1 MTLAGLPVDLAK
13 YSAETVTNRQFAGV
27 IPRGLDAV
35 FLPDALRPLLDEP
48 PVEVLRFVE
57 DDNRTAILPEP
68 VATLDGQPFYLSVKG
83 IGAAV
88 APYSWRALDRELAAE
103 VAHRPDV
110 AARLRRNRPGAV
122 DRVITGELWLRGSPY
137 GGQGVEH
144 ATIALRVSE
153 RADLTSIHGFRIA
166 PVVKVA
172 TLPTAL
178 ADSLRSIYWYRQYR
192 GTIVQELRLVPSNVR
207 IYFHARNTVGN
218 NVRHVFDLFGLHSNE
233 RTVAFEVNFVRTTVA
248 MLTLFARTMVS
259 GPAPDEFRGLDF
271 YDVWLDKDAVV
282 SPDGSVYFVDLE
294 GLEEVSV
301 PRRAVREKIED
312 QVFRSL
318 YEMTFAYEQI
328 EAERARRFGPDGS
341 PPARFEGILRMALH
355 DDRFVRLREDGR
367 KLEFEIRNNC
377 QEPELYTRFQAV
389 DR

>member
-13 YSAETVTNRQFAGV
+13 YPAETVTNRQFEGV
-27 IPRGLDAV
+27 IPPGLDAV
-35 FLPDALRPLLDEP
+35 FLPDALRPLVDEP

-110 AARLRRNRPGAV
+110 ATRLRRTRPQAV

-137 GGQGVEH
+137 GGQGAEH
-144 ATIALRVSE
+144 AATALRVSE

-166 PVVKVA
+166 PLVKVA
-172 TLPTAL
+172 TLPSAL
-178 ADSLRSIYWYRQYR
+178 AEALRSIYWYRQYR

-218 NVRHVFDLFGLHSNE
+218 NVRHVFDLFDLRSNE

-259 GPAPDEFRGLDF
+259 GPSPDEFRGLDF

-312 QVFRSL
+312 QVYRSL

-328 EAERARRFGPDGS
+328 EAERARRFGPDGT
-341 PPARFEGILRMALH
+341 PPERLEGILRVALR

-367 KLEFEIRNNC
+367 RLEFEIRNNC